1 MSLFRIKKELQF
13 GVCNHGKP
21 YASLITAKE
30 GQLIEGEKEVGRA
43 VVNKEYMTLH
53 WLSCDSLSQ
62 AELSPGKKRK
72 SFFFLLG
79 SAAVRGPKRPHS
91 GLLTLY

>member
-43 VVNKEYMTLH
+43 VVNKESMTFH
-53 WLSCDSLSQ
+53 SWLL
-62 AELSPGKKRK
+62 PGEKRRLVY
-72 SFFFLLG
+72 FLLG
-79 SAAVRGPKRPHS
+79 YAIIGGNESSPFWSPD
-91 GLLTLY
+91 

>member
-43 VVNKEYMTLH
+43 VVNKESMT
-53 WLSCDSLSQ
+53 
-62 AELSPGKKRK
+62 
-72 SFFFLLG
+72 F
-79 SAAVRGPKRPHS
+79 HS
-91 GLLTLY
+91 

>member
-13 GVCNHGKP
+13 EVCNHGKP

-43 VVNKEYMTLH
+43 AVNKESMT
-53 WLSCDSLSQ
+53 
-62 AELSPGKKRK
+62 
-72 SFFFLLG
+72 F
-79 SAAVRGPKRPHS
+79 HS
-91 GLLTLY
+91 